1 MNGGCFVKC
10 KELFAKID
18 KHFDEYVDVWQE
30 ICEIESPTESKISVD
45 AVGNYVINIAKKHGW
60 KIEIHE
66 EKISGN
72 AIAITMNPEAK
83 LPPIVFSAHMDTVH
97 PLGSFGDVPVR
108 RDEKNIYGPG
118 VLDCKSG
125 IVQSLLAMHAL
136 KEVGFRERPIILI
149 LQSDEEVGSRTS
161 EKRTIKF
168 MCDKAKDAV
177 GFINLEGSSR
187 GYAIIQRKGIL
198 YYNFHVKG
206 IEAHASK
213 CATVGANAIAEAA
226 HKIIELEKIKNE
238 DGVTCNCG
246 TINGGS
252 VPNTVPGECHFCVN
266 IRYVNSAER
275 EWIETRVREIADT
288 VYVPGCTTTIEK
300 LGDRVAMEYSE
311 RNMKFLNKLN
321 EIFEQNGLTTLKAG
335 KATGGSDAAY
345 VTEAGIPCVDNM
357 AATGGEIHSPDEFAE
372 IESLREQT
380 KRIAAVACCIE

>member
-1 MNGGCFVKC
+1 MKC
-10 KELFAKID
+10 KQLFDKIDELFG
-18 KHFDEYVDVWQE
+18 EYVDVWEE
-30 ICEIESPTESKISVD
+30 ICKIESPTASKERVD
-45 AVGNYVINIAKKHGW
+45 AVGEYVMNIAKKHNW
-60 KIEIHE
+60 TVEIHE
-66 EKISGN
+66 EKTSGN
-72 AIAITMNPEAK
+72 AIAITMNSEAK

-97 PLGSFGDVPVR
+97 PVGLFGEKIVW

-125 IVQSLLAMHAL
+125 IAQSLLAMHAL
-136 KEVGFRERPIILI
+136 EEIGFCERPIILI

-161 EKRTIKF
+161 EKRTVKF
-168 MCDKAKDAV
+168 MCEKAKDAV

-198 YYNFHVKG
+198 YYNFHIKG

-246 TINGGS
+246 TISGGT

-266 IRYVNSAER
+266 IRFVNSKER
-275 EWIETRVREIADT
+275 EWIESRVREIADT
-288 VYVPGCTTTIEK
+288 VYVKGCTTTLEK
-300 LGDRVAMEYSE
+300 HGDRVAMEYSE
-311 RNMKFLNKLN
+311 RNMEFLNKMN
-321 EIFEQNGLTTLKAG
+321 GIFEQNGLTTLKAG

-357 AATGGEIHSPDEFAE
+357 AATGGEIHSPEEFAE

-380 KRIAAVACCIE
+380 KRIAAVAYCI